1 MTTYAQP
8 TYPVSSSNEGL
19 VGKWTDI
26 FRSDVLVHVGIM
38 GSIIAGTFQAYLKD
52 RIAGPIPY
60 ALSDGAFI
68 LAVAAW
74 FGSLAIRRDPIRGPG
89 ATPIFILAIILVPAF
104 YLLHPG
110 APLLVRVAGL
120 RGWSMFPV
128 AGLMA
133 LTVIRNAAQL
143 RAYIGLVLILC
154 TITAIYGIMQYAAG
168 PEVVAAV
175 GNLAIERHGSSIYYS
190 IGNSGQ
196 TGFRAYSTFTF
207 PAPFASMM
215 GFGILLASGIA
226 LSKNRAIPIRWLMAA
241 LIPLFF
247 MGITVSGTRATLINV
262 MLGLL
267 VLAWFRRI
275 TMAQLLLIPVA
286 LVAFYFG
293 SIVTAGRILA
303 RYQTL
308 LVQEGL
314 LWTYLAAPVVTAA
327 RYLSSDPLGLGLGRT
342 GIGVPFAITSA
353 MPADYFVFTD
363 GDIGRAAVELGII
376 GVVLLAVVV
385 FGLIRYIPLAARTLI
400 GTSSEDVSLG
410 VAPLVIAA
418 AVFLLIG
425 SPFSSVPHGIIW
437 WFFFGALLKLAMDRQ
452 ASLLQPAT
460 APTAPPGDT

>member
-8 TYPVSSSNEGL
+8 TYPVSNGDEDL
-19 VGKWTDI
+19 LGKWTDI
-26 FRSDVLVHVGIM
+26 FRSDAIVHIGIM

-74 FGSLAIRRDPIRGPG
+74 FGSIAIRRDPIRGPG
-89 ATPIFILAIILVPAF
+89 ATPIFIVAIILVPAF
-104 YLLHPG
+104 YLLYPG
-110 APLLVRVAGL
+110 TPILVRLAGL

-133 LTVIRNAAQL
+133 LTVIRNAAQF

-154 TITAIYGIMQYAAG
+154 TITAIYGIIQYSAG
-168 PEVVAAV
+168 PEIVTAV
-175 GNLAIERHGSSIYYS
+175 GDLAVERHGASIYYT
-190 IGNSGQ
+190 IGHSGQ

-207 PAPFASMM
+207 PAPFAAMM
-215 GFGILLASGIA
+215 GFGILLATGIA
-226 LSKNRAIPIRWLMAA
+226 LSKNRSFQIRLFTAA

-247 MGITVSGTRATLINV
+247 MGITVSGTRAALINV
-262 MLGLL
+262 MFGLL
-267 VLAWFRRI
+267 VVAWFRRI
-275 TMAQLLLIPVA
+275 TVAQLLLVPVG

-303 RYQTL
+303 RYQSIL
-308 LVQEGL
+308 LQEGL
-314 LWTYLAAPVVTAA
+314 LWTYLAAPVVTAGQ
-327 RYLSSDPLGLGLGRT
+327 YLSSDPFGIGLGRT
-342 GIGVPFAITSA
+342 GIGVPFPITSA
-353 MPADYFVFTD
+353 MPTDYFVFTD
-363 GDIGRAAVELGII
+363 GDIGRAAIELGII
-376 GVVLLAVVV
+376 GVVLLAFVV
-385 FGLIRYIPLAARTLI
+385 FGLIRYIPLAARTLM

-410 VAPLVIAA
+410 AAPLVIAA

-437 WFFFGALLKLAMDRQ
+437 WFFFGGLLKLAMDRQ

-460 APTAPPGDT
+460 APTTPPGDT